1 MFSNTLRWV
10 QQSAALRKKWIVSND
25 EQNSANDGV
34 LPDRV
39 DPNHDV
45 IRINS
50 LWGNI
55 MAGGAGV
62 EYYFGYAWEESDLT
76 CEDFRSRANMWKQS
90 HYALSFFR
98 DNAVPFWEMSNDNF
112 RLPDESTDWVLSSDD
127 GSVLVVYRKTVDT
140 SAINMV
146 GLSGRYSV
154 HWYNPREGGPLMQGS
169 VPLIIA
175 GGSAPILYGEAP
187 GADYNDWVVLLRQ
200 V

>member
-1 MFSNTLRWV
+1 M
-10 QQSAALRKKWIVSND
+10 QQSAALRRKWVVSND
-25 EQNSANDGV
+25 EQNPANDVV

-39 DPNHDV
+39 DPNHDI

-62 EYYFGYAWEESDLT
+62 EYYFGYGFEQSDLT

-90 HYALSFFR
+90 QYALSFFR
-98 DNAVPFWEMSNDNF
+98 DNAVPFWEMSNDNS

-127 GSVLVVYRKTVDT
+127 GSVLVVYRKTIDT
-140 SAINMV
+140 SAIYMV

-154 HWYNPREGGPLMQGS
+154 DWYNPREGGPLMQGS
-169 VPLIIA
+169 VEQIIA
-175 GGSAPILYGEAP
+175 GGSTPIFYGEAP
-187 GADYNDWVVLLRQ
+187 GADDNDWVVLLRQ